1 MRVPAP
7 NCKCSVRKQHRTTEI
22 VSTFDWE
29 SIQSIPGESLAEES
43 KENTRNNLL
52 LGSATSEGTESA
64 QTLLWPKGQYVGHKE
79 PGTFDKTEKGKAVT
93 IGRCSSSTKLRGR
106 RK

>member
-1 MRVPAP
+1 
-7 NCKCSVRKQHRTTEI
+7 E
-22 VSTFDWE
+22 W
-29 SIQSIPGESLAEES
+29 

-106 RK
+106 RKMRTQSRPGKLPRQLLSYRPGRTCRRENSVLPECVSPSGR